1 MGRRARRWFYLITL
15 LCPAAGRPV
24 ARHPSP
30 SYLLPPSL
38 ERGALRDVPRPCLH
52 PPLLARFPNIAISV
66 CRSFCPSVCSYICF
80 CVYSY
85 TRFLFVLMWIYTVPH
100 CVSLPRFIYYWTPS
114 RGHREIFQFVV
125 NLSACSFTSPS
136 LNLVCV
142 CVYDSFLASVLQLL
156 STFAVYR
163 FVVSGRLLIS
173 GFSNC
178 PRTVLPRILVIEAKY
193 LTGTEARSSVR
204 LLSTP
209 FYSNK
214 VERLRGKSRNFCN
227 NLLTLSFAPCVFFL
241 TVIRFRYLNDFAV
254 NPLVSSSRQKLFK

>member
-1 MGRRARRWFYLITL
+1 M
-15 LCPAAGRPV
+15 CPAPV
-24 ARHPSP
+24 CTPSTR
-30 SYLLPPSL
+30 S
-38 ERGALRDVPRPCLH
+38 
-52 PPLLARFPNIAISV
+52 FPNIAISV

-85 TRFLFVLMWIYTVPH
+85 TRFLSVLMWIHTVPH
-100 CVSLPRFIYYWTPS
+100 YVSLPRFIYYWTPS
-114 RGHREIFQFVV
+114 RSHREIFQFVV
-125 NLSACSFTSPS
+125 NLSACSFISPS

-178 PRTVLPRILVIEAKY
+178 LRTILSRILVIEAKY
-193 LTGTEARSSVR
+193 LTGTGARSPVR
-204 LLSTP
+204 LFTTP

-227 NLLTLSFAPCVFFL
+227 NILTLSFAPFVFFL
-241 TVIRFRYLNDFAV
+241 TIIRFRYLNDYAV
-254 NPLVSSSRQKLFK
+254 NPLVSPSRQKLFK